1 MYTFHLLTLFP
12 DMLQGPLN
20 ASILG
25 RAQKRELIQFMM
37 HDIREQTSDRH
48 KTADDLPFGGGSGMV
63 MKIEPVAKAIESV
76 RAEHAP
82 DKVVLLS
89 ASGRPFTQDLAQ
101 EWAQLESIAFV
112 CGHYEGIDN
121 RISHFIDDEVSIG
134 DYVLTGGETAA
145 LVVMD
150 AVARLQDGVL
160 GNPDS
165 LTDESHGCDHLL
177 EYPHFTRPR
186 VFRDWS
192 VPDVLLS
199 GNHKEIN
206 RWRRRESLRRTLERR
221 PDLLEKAP
229 LNEEDRLLLEEI
241 QTERSTE
248 EPKKT

>member
-25 RAQKRELIQFMM
+25 RAQQRELIQFQM
-37 HDIREQTSDRH
+37 HDIREQTTDRH

-63 MKIEPVAKAIESV
+63 MKIEPVAKTIEAV

-82 DKVVLLS
+82 DKIVLLS
-89 ASGRPFTQDLAQ
+89 ASGRPFTQELAQ
-101 EWAQLESIAFV
+101 QWACLDSIAFV
-112 CGHYEGIDN
+112 CGHYEGVDD

-145 LVVMD
+145 LVVID
-150 AVARLQDGVL
+150 AVARLQEGVL

-165 LTDESHGCDHLL
+165 LTDESHGNDRLL

-186 VFRDWS
+186 IFRQWG

-199 GNHKEIN
+199 GNHKEID

-221 PDLLEKAP
+221 PDLLEKAT
-229 LNEEDRLLLEEI
+229 LEEDDRLLLQEI
-241 QTERSTE
+241 HTERSAE

>member
-134 DYVLTGGETAA
+134 AYVLTGGETAA